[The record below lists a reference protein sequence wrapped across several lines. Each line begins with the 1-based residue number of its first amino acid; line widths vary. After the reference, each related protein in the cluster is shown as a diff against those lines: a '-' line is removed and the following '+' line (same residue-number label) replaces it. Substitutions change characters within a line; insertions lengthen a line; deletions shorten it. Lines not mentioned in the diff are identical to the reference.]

1 MHRGAEAT
9 LQVSQP
15 HKQLTNS
22 NLSHETSNAQSSTPS
37 PEAIKDGKRG
47 TLTDVER
54 GSFVVNHLNHSKTKS
69 TNYAQSFTPSP
80 EAIEDGGRRALKD
93 AEHGSVVVNDLNHS
107 RVKNANY
114 TSKLEQ
120 VIHEVEEEDV
130 EEDPTLDEYH
140 NMKRERRKTMTV
152 QRNLQKKVRELTT
165 LLICQLTWN

>member
-1 MHRGAEAT
+1 M
-9 LQVSQP
+9 
-15 HKQLTNS
+15 
-22 NLSHETSNAQSSTPS
+22 
-37 PEAIKDGKRG
+37 
-47 TLTDVER
+47 
-54 GSFVVNHLNHSKTKS
+54 
-69 TNYAQSFTPSP
+69 
-80 EAIEDGGRRALKD
+80 
-93 AEHGSVVVNDLNHS
+93 VNDLNHS

-130 EEDPTLDEYH
+130 EEDHTLDEYH